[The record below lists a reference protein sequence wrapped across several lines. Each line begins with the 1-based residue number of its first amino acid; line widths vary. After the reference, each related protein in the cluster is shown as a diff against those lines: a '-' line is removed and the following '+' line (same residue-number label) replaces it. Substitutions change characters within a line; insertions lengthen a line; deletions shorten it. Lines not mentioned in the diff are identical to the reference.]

1 MKISLYLNKKEA
13 KKYEELK
20 EILNMHNRPSY
31 IFSLGLDLLYEQL
44 KEEEKKEVKEN
55 ENNWFWIIQFW
66 HFKSNF

>member
-55 ENNWFWIIQFW
+55 ENN
-66 HFKSNF
+66 